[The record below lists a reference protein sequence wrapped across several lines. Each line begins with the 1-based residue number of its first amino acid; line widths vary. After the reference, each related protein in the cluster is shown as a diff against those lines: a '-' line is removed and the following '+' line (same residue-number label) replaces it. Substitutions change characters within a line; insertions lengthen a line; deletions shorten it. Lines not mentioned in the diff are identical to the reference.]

1 MLQCDRLYRRV
12 ITYMKLHQSGMKR
25 TVILC
30 CVLPAAEL
38 SQCVEHS
45 HVLGARSMLAVVSA
59 LIMQYLVVMAGPVSL
74 LTLRPSTALHAVT
87 HRLTLSMDGTFVS
100 EGCSQP

>member
-1 MLQCDRLYRRV
+1 MLQCDHLYRRV
-12 ITYMKLHQSGMKR
+12 IIYMKLHQSGMIR

-45 HVLGARSMLAVVSA
+45 HVLGARSMLAGACV
-59 LIMQYLVVMAGPVSL
+59 LVMYSCIYHGS
-74 LTLRPSTALHAVT
+74 VT
-87 HRLTLSMDGTFVS
+87 V
-100 EGCSQP
+100 